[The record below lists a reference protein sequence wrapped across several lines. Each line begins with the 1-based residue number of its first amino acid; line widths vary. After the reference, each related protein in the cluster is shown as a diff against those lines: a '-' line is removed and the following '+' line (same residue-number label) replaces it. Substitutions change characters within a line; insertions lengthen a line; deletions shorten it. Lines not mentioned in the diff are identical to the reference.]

1 MSALTDEWILKT
13 GRNSIRYIMDVLNMD
28 KQITSFQYGR
38 KIFSKEFV
46 IGRSTFRIEVYPGG
60 NSVKNSMFV
69 SVYLRNTSSWRV
81 KANEIISI
89 PQTDV
94 TRSINE
100 HYFESDFDENSDWG
114 FGDLIHHHRCRRG
127 DLLSRIGT
135 LTIQVDVELLEEE
148 VLPSRDLTQ
157 ENTNERFEKLEGYLR
172 NIDEDIQHMK
182 AENVEPTS
190 NIHRMQVTIK
200 NMESQSARQTAII
213 QSMNA
218 EAAVQTEA
226 IRSLKARSVSQ
237 TDNILYNIQRMQVTI
252 NDMESQSAKQTAII
266 HSMKAEAAMQTDA
279 LRSVEARSASQTAI
293 IQSMKAEAAVQT
305 DVIRSMEA
313 RSSREINELKRMIQ
327 GLSMSPLF
335 QGMVTLEVECPVCM
349 EVARPPMRLKQ
360 CGQGHIICDTCQSR
374 AEDCASDDGRNPNI
388 CHSCR
393 EMITGRPSV
402 LEKVLGLS

>member
-190 NIHRMQVTIK
+190 NIRRMQVSIK

-279 LRSVEARSASQTAI
+279 LRSIEARSASQTAI

-360 CGQGHIICDTCQSR
+360 CGQGHIICDACQSR
-374 AEDCASDDGRNPNI
+374 AEACASDDGRDPNT